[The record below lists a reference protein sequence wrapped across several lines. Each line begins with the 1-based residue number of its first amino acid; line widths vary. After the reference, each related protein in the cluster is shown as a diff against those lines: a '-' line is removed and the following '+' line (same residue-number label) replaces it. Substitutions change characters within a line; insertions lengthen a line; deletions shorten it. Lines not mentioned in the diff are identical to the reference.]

1 MKKTI
6 LLTFTIL
13 FNVSAYSQNIK
24 IENEMFYTEVENGV
38 HQTRK
43 ANFSIT
49 KETLSKIKLSDSYKM
64 FLTDTVFLKT
74 NLAKRKISDPAAA
87 YLYSQVN
94 GAVLMTKYMISLNLK
109 NGLTFDFIED
119 SVGDIYFNDQSELI
133 VRFYFKSKNDLG
145 NEILSESNY
154 NKNTGKVGITR

>member
-1 MKKTI
+1 MVKI
-6 LLTFTIL
+6 NLLTFIIL
-13 FNVSAYSQNIK
+13 FNVSAYSQSIK
-24 IENEMFYTEVENGV
+24 IENDFFYTEVENGV

-43 ANFSIT
+43 AKFSIAR
-49 KETLSKIKLSDSYKM
+49 ETLNKIKLSDSYKI

-74 NLAKRKISDPAAA
+74 NLTKRKISNPASA
-87 YLYSQVN
+87 YLYSLVN
-94 GAVLMTKYMISLNLK
+94 GAALMTKHMLSLSLK

-119 SVGDIYFNDQSELI
+119 SVGDIYFNNQSELI

-154 NKNTGKVGITR
+154 NKNTAKVDITR